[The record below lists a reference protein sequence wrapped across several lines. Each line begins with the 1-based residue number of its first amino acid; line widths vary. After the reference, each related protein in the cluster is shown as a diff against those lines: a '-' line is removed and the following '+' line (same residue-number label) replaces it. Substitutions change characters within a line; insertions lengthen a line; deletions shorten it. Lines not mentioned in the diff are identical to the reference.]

1 MTEYKVN
8 TFYKVK
14 FLHLYRILYL
24 HDQPNLTLCEICWW
38 GDNEVVNTDCL
49 CQLTNEN
56 DVINTLENCENPE
69 IITIDHVK
77 QLLGKET
84 FMRICNFHEILTVS
98 EQIDILINKLE
109 KTL

>member
-1 MTEYKVN
+1 MN
-8 TFYKVK
+8 
-14 FLHLYRILYL
+14 IL
-24 HDQPNLTLCEICWW
+24 NK
-38 GDNEVVNTDCL
+38 
-49 CQLTNEN
+49 
-56 DVINTLENCENPE
+56 CENPE

-84 FMRICNFHEILTVS
+84 FMRICNFHEIFTIS